1 MITKTITLN
10 SFPVCVKKSGRA
22 CTDYHNHKY
31 YELVYVLEGMVDHII
46 NGEHHVLREGN
57 YVLLSPSDGHMYVS
71 VNDAPFGVI
80 NFMFD
85 PVLIDSNFSLDTPFN
100 EIIKHPLIGMSAKKL
115 TSLPLAM
122 QFSDD
127 SRSLRAV
134 FTDSLTEYKQ
144 KKFGYVNTLRANA
157 VKALIAC
164 LRNVY
169 SDNGVAEKSAFV
181 DTIIQYVNSNYS
193 EDICLTALCR
203 EIGYNVQYVSRVF
216 KTQIGLSFSD
226 YLKRVRVQKA
236 CSLLLST
243 EMTVQQIVNKVGY
256 SNMAFF
262 YRAFKEITGETPAD
276 FRKK

>member
-144 KKFGYVNTLRANA
+144 KKFGYVNTSYFN
-157 VKALIAC
+157 
-164 LRNVY
+164 
-169 SDNGVAEKSAFV
+169 
-181 DTIIQYVNSNYS
+181 
-193 EDICLTALCR
+193 
-203 EIGYNVQYVSRVF
+203 RVF
-216 KTQIGLSFSD
+216 KNYTGMTPTEFINALTGKDDSAELSSFKKYYND
-226 YLKRVRVQKA
+226 YLDLNRYPIRE
-236 CSLLLST
+236 SLEYMQGLKDALNPL
-243 EMTVQQIVNKVGY
+243 EH
-256 SNMAFF
+256 
-262 YRAFKEITGETPAD
+262 
-276 FRKK
+276 